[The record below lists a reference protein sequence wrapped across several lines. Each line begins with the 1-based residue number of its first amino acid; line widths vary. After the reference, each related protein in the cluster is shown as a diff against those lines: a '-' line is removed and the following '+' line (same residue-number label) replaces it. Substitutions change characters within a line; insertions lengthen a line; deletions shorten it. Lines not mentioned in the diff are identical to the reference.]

1 MVRLRMAVWVAFAL
15 AVSAAAADKKAEEPF
30 YRRFLVPGNPLDEK
44 ILEQEKRVAENPNS
58 AALHNDFGNLLA
70 QRRFHKEAREQYE
83 IAMKLD
89 KKNFLAP
96 YNLGIEYET
105 EGEISHAVTA
115 YEKSANIN
123 RGFPPSL
130 FRLGRLL
137 ERQGKESQAI
147 EAYSKALRIDFSMRD
162 PKRNPLVVDTEL
174 LDRVSLTN
182 YEQDMATASLAWDT
196 RFEEEARFRK
206 VPVDRTIWSDEVTE
220 GEKPSVVNPT
230 VTPPLPTATP
240 RAPAPAAAPQPIP
253 PGPGQTRPQALPPP
267 PAGAPP
273 VGAPPLPTPRPAINP
288 VPLPTSPPQ

>member
-1 MVRLRMAVWVAFAL
+1 MMGRLRIAVWATLAL
-15 AVSAAAADKKAEEPF
+15 AVSAAAVEKKTEEPF

-44 ILEQEKRVAENPNS
+44 ILDQEKRVAENPNS

-89 KKNFLAP
+89 KKNYLAP

-105 EGEISHAVTA
+105 EGNISHAIAA

-137 ERQGKESQAI
+137 ERQGKESEAI
-147 EAYSKALRIDFSMRD
+147 EAYSKALRIDPSMRD

-174 LDRVSLTN
+174 LHRVSLIN
-182 YEQDMATASLAWDT
+182 YEQDIATASLASDE

-206 VPVDRTIWSDEVTE
+206 LPVDRTIWSDESVE

-230 VTPPLPTATP
+230 VTAPPPTATP
-240 RAPAPAAAPQPIP
+240 HPPAPAAAPQPIP
-253 PGPGQTRPQALPPP
+253 PGPGQTRPQSLPPP
-267 PAGAPP
+267 GAPP
-273 VGAPPLPTPRPAINP
+273 VGAPPVPTPRPAINP